1 MTVDS
6 VDKLTVRAALY
17 ETSVDGTTFIS
28 VSNEGEY
35 GLHFDVGDALAD
47 ADEAPLLAWRL
58 TSTCQTSNPFERIH
72 IDGALSRCKLVARWC
87 RSSLRMAL

>member
-6 VDKLTVRAALY
+6 VDKLTVREALY

-28 VSNEGEY
+28 VSNEGEH

-47 ADEAPLLAWRL
+47 ADEVHRRVRNQS
-58 TSTCQTSNPFERIH
+58 TSPT
-72 IDGALSRCKLVARWC
+72 L
-87 RSSLRMAL
+87 

>member
-1 MTVDS
+1 MAACATLLPGETKQVLVKLDSGEGGVTFATVDS

-47 ADEAPLLAWRL
+47 ADEVHRRVRNQS
-58 TSTCQTSNPFERIH
+58 TSPTR
-72 IDGALSRCKLVARWC
+72 
-87 RSSLRMAL
+87 

>member
-1 MTVDS
+1 MTFATVGS

-35 GLHFDVGDALAD
+35 GLHFDVGDALACALADSD
-47 ADEAPLLAWRL
+47 ADEVRKEDV
-58 TSTCQTSNPFERIH
+58 SGSCI
-72 IDGALSRCKLVARWC
+72 
-87 RSSLRMAL
+87 